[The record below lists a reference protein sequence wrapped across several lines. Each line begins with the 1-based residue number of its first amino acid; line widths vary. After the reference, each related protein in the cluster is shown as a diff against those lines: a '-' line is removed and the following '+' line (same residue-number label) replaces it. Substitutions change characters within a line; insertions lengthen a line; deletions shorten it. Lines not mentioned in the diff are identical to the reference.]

1 MSKYDLE
8 ELMFRYLDGEM
19 SSSEIQEFEMLI
31 NENPKYKEDLKKY
44 QDLNE
49 KMNCISYL
57 KASDGFMA
65 GLNQKIYALNN
76 KKSWF
81 EKFLDFEFLGFN
93 IRPLLGASLVVLI
106 ISSYF
111 FYGTDLTSQNGN
123 KMVIHVNENSNKGNL
138 ASVDEDSSTA
148 IQMPEIK
155 QLSKQNAKITSVK
168 GNK

>member
-19 SSSEIQEFEMLI
+19 SSTEVQEFEVLI
-31 NENPKYKEDLKKY
+31 NQNPIYKEDLKKY

-49 KMNCISYL
+49 KMNCMSYL

-65 GLNQKIYALNN
+65 GLNQKIYTLNN

-81 EKFLDFEFLGFN
+81 GKFLDFEFLGFN
-93 IRPLLGASLVVLI
+93 IRPVLGASLVVLI
-106 ISSYF
+106 ISGYF
-111 FYGTDLTSQNGN
+111 FYGTDLTSKNGN
-123 KMVIHVNENSNKGNL
+123 KMVIHLNENSSNGNL
-138 ASVDEDSSTA
+138 ASAGQDSSTS
-148 IQMPEIK
+148 IQAPDNK
-155 QLSKQNAKITSVK
+155 QLSKQNVKITSVK